1 MDANSCEAVAMQT
14 SVWTPS
20 RNDKRNPA
28 PVDMEEGKSSFC
40 FLWCIQY
47 RNWCKISD
55 NNRMILK
62 FSNWYMILATNRN
75 LWHVRLLA
83 HQMGFLR
90 DRHWDRSSCI
100 WLSGREIDM
109 QYKYIYVS
117 IDIYIYIYWYIY
129 IYTWL
134 GNHMLPPGYGAQMIL
149 IFHSLGPRHF
159 LLCIYIYV
167 VLMHFFWGESNLKS
181 EYSHWYVES
190 VGATPLDPGTGRMG
204 QNGTAIT
211 ICTDVERW
219 MLGKSLCPI
228 KSAIRF

>member
-62 FSNWYMILATNRN
+62 VSNWYMILATNRN

-117 IDIYIYIYWYIY
+117 IDIYIYISIDIY

-159 LLCIYIYV
+159 LLCIYICSFDA
-167 VLMHFFWGESNLKS
+167 FFLGGKQLEVRVFTLVRW
-181 EYSHWYVES
+181 
-190 VGATPLDPGTGRMG
+190 VGRRNATGSRYRK
-204 QNGTAIT
+204 NGTKWHSHYHLHWCGTMDAWKKF
-211 ICTDVERW
+211 V
-219 MLGKSLCPI
+219 SN
-228 KSAIRF
+228 